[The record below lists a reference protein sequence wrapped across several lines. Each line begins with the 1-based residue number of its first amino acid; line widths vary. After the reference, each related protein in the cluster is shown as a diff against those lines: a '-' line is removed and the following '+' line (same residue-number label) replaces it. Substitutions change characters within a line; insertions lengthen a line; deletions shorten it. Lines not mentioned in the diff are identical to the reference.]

1 MDIRIYIDI
10 LWRRKL
16 IVITPVIVAV
26 LLTAFITLQITP
38 LYRASATLRVPTSA
52 GSTVDYGEYVY
63 ISRLL
68 NTLAQYVRTRSTIEE
83 VRQRV
88 GAPEAAELTV
98 EVEFPANTEL
108 MRIVVISPSPNLAT
122 VVANELLDFTVNRAR
137 LERRRA
143 EIVSAAT
150 VPESPFSPRLPLNV
164 ALAGIVGLMAGV
176 GLAFLVENFDR
187 TLYTTRHIRQV
198 ANLPLLGKIP
208 PVPRKQRYIWQSG
221 TSAHSEAFRR
231 LRTRLMS
238 MNGTRPL
245 SIVLFTSAQPGE
257 GKSTTVANLAYVLA
271 RAGQSVIVVD
281 SDLRLPTIH
290 RIFNLPNDCGLS
302 NVLCE
307 EVGPLEAIQETP
319 FPGLRVVT
327 SGSAD
332 VDPDQL
338 LHTKRLRTLL
348 EMYAQHAK
356 MVLVDAPAFIAV
368 TDTAML
374 VPHIDAVVLVINRS
388 HAQRELVKST
398 CEQLAGL
405 NATVVGMVINRAE
418 GENVNEYI
426 KYYQSK

>member
-198 ANLPLLGKIP
+198 
-208 PVPRKQRYIWQSG
+208 
-221 TSAHSEAFRR
+221 
-231 LRTRLMS
+231 RTC
-238 MNGTRPL
+238 PC
-245 SIVLFTSAQPGE
+245 
-257 GKSTTVANLAYVLA
+257 LA
-271 RAGQSVIVVD
+271 RSHLCHASSGISGRA
-281 SDLRLPTIH
+281 LLPHTAK
-290 RIFNLPNDCGLS
+290 R
-302 NVLCE
+302 
-307 EVGPLEAIQETP
+307 
-319 FPGLRVVT
+319 
-327 SGSAD
+327 SAA
-332 VDPDQL
+332 
-338 LHTKRLRTLL
+338 
-348 EMYAQHAK
+348 YAHA
-356 MVLVDAPAFIAV
+356 
-368 TDTAML
+368 
-374 VPHIDAVVLVINRS
+374 
-388 HAQRELVKST
+388 
-398 CEQLAGL
+398 
-405 NATVVGMVINRAE
+405 
-418 GENVNEYI
+418 
-426 KYYQSK
+426 